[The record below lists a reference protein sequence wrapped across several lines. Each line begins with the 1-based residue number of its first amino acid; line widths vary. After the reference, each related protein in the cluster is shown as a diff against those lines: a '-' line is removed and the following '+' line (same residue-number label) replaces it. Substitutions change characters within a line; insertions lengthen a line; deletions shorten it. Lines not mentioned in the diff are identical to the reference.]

1 MTTITRIFLWFS
13 TIITLN
19 LVYAV
24 AQSNNYIIH
33 MDASAMPKAFSSQ
46 HAWYLSTLS
55 SALANARTSNYNDI
69 KTPHASSKLIY
80 TYTNAMNGFSA
91 KLSPEEFEALKISP
105 GYISSVP
112 DLPGKLHTTHSPEFL
127 GLNPNTGAWP
137 AGKFGEDVIVGL
149 VDTGIWPESESFNDE
164 GMPDKL
170 PSRWH
175 GNCESSI
182 KCNNKLIGARFFN
195 KGFHAMTSNVSLVN
209 SSRDTEGHGTH
220 TSSIAIGSQVHNASF
235 FGYANGSAKGVA
247 PRARLAMYKV
257 SWYGQIF
264 TSDVIAAVDAAI
276 SDGIDILSLSLGFGD
291 APLPS
296 DPVAIAT
303 FSAMERGIFVSTSA
317 GNAGPGRGTVHTGV
331 PWVTSVAAGTLDRE
345 LHGTLT
351 LANGVNL
358 SGLSM
363 YKGNFSEG
371 KVPIVFI
378 GSCDNTTALVNA
390 RSKIVVCEDIMGGNI
405 PYLGA
410 HIEAANVSA
419 KVFISRD
426 TGLSLFKKHNVA
438 AIIINP
444 KNGET
449 LKAYIKSNS
458 DAKASMSFKIT
469 ALGIKPA
476 PGVDRYSSRGPSN
489 SCPFVLKPDI
499 TAPGSSILAAWPQNV
514 PVASSG
520 LDKIYSNFNFLSGT
534 SMSCPHVA
542 GVGALLKGAHPDWSP
557 AAIRSAI
564 MTTSDIFDNAKEP
577 IRDIGVGDMQASPL
591 ALGAGYVNPNK
602 ALDPGLVYDV
612 GVQDYVNLLCAMNL
626 TQQNITTIIRSSSFN
641 CSKPSLDLNYPSF
654 IGYFNGRGSSNQS
667 KVTLEFARTVTYV
680 GDGHTIYTA
689 SVTPMKGFNV
699 SVIPSKLVF
708 EKKNEKQS
716 FKLRIEGPKNEGFGY
731 VTWTD
736 MKYVVRSPIVVTSL
750 P

>member
-1 MTTITRIFLWFS
+1 MATITRVFLWFS
-13 TIITLN
+13 SIIILN
-19 LVYAV
+19 LVYAM

-55 SALANARTSNYNDI
+55 SALANAHTSNYNHLNI
-69 KTPHASSKLIY
+69 PHASSKLIY

-91 KLSPEEFEALKISP
+91 KLFPEEFEALKVSP

-127 GLNPNTGAWP
+127 GLNPNRGAWP

-149 VDTGIWPESESFNDE
+149 VDTGIWPESGSFNDE

-182 KCNNKLIGARFFN
+182 KCNKKLIGARFFN
-195 KGFHAMTSNVSLVN
+195 KGFLAMTSNVSLVN
-209 SSRDTEGHGTH
+209 STRDTEGHGTH
-220 TSSIAIGSQVHNASF
+220 TSSTAVGSQVQNASF

-257 SWYGQIF
+257 SWSGQIF

-276 SDGIDILSLSLGFGD
+276 SDGVDVLSLSLGFSD
-291 APLPS
+291 EPLFS

-317 GNAGPGRGTVHTGV
+317 GNAGPGRGTVHNGV
-331 PWVTSVAAGTLDRE
+331 PWVINVAAGTLDRE
-345 LHGTLT
+345 FHGTLT

-363 YKGNFSEG
+363 YKGNFSAN
-371 KVPIVFI
+371 KVPIVFM

-405 PYLGA
+405 PNLLSN
-410 HIEAANVSA
+410 IEAANVSA
-419 KVFISRD
+419 TVFISRYTD
-426 TGLSLFKKHNVA
+426 LSLFKEDDVA

-444 KNGET
+444 QNGET

-476 PGVDRYSSRGPSN
+476 PSVDRYSSRGPSN

-499 TAPGSSILAAWPQNV
+499 TAPGSSILAAWPPNL
-514 PVASSG
+514 PVAFSR
-520 LDKIYSNFNFLSGT
+520 LKNIYSNFNFLSGT

-577 IRDIGVGDMQASPL
+577 IRDIGVGDIQASPL

-602 ALDPGLVYDV
+602 ALDPGLVYDA

-626 TQQNITTIIRSSSFN
+626 TQQNITAITRSSSFN

-654 IGYFNGRGSSNQS
+654 IGHFSGSGSSDQS
-667 KVTLEFARTVTYV
+667 KLTWEFARTVTHV

-736 MKYVVRSPIVVTSL
+736 MKHVVRSPLVITM
-750 P
+750 